1 MTTTQRPASQAGPP
15 EEGPRQGVSRLVRS
29 KAAIKAA
36 ITIQTA
42 YRAWD
47 ARHKYLGLLARRRAA
62 AISIQS
68 VVRAHISRAR
78 LAELARRRAAA
89 ISIQSVV
96 RAHISRVKFS
106 YVPTLVEFSVGWNQR
121 NVSTFM

>member
-68 VVRAHISRAR
+68 VVRAHISR
-78 LAELARRRAAA
+78 
-89 ISIQSVV
+89 
-96 RAHISRVKFS
+96 VKFS

>member
-36 ITIQTA
+36 ISIQSA

-47 ARHKYLGLLARRRAA
+47 AQHKYLGLLARRRAA

-68 VVRAHISRAR
+68 VVRAR
-78 LAELARRRAAA
+78 LTRMRFDYVQTL
-89 ISIQSVV
+89 
-96 RAHISRVKFS
+96 VKFAS
-106 YVPTLVEFSVGWNQR
+106 DWRKR
-121 NVSTFM
+121 NVSASCVSDYLL